1 MTPFINKMQVMTLT
15 LGFAVIGLVGCQTI
29 NNAPSASI
37 VVKAHNPTEPIAGL
51 PITYELLGRYR
62 WRLVS
67 AVDRDNQAITELSRP
82 GFPVVAHFGYV
93 FNDEHHVGFSS
104 DCNGVGGP
112 YTLNADHSLI
122 IGSGPQTL
130 MGCGPK
136 REAAEDKIRAL
147 EQSSQSQLTL
157 TQLSNNN
164 IDNPSLPY
172 YLLTQKMA
180 TGETLIWKNSAIVNN

>member
-1 MTPFINKMQVMTLT
+1 MTHLIKKLQVTVLT
-15 LGFAVIGLVGCQTI
+15 ILFSVTALLGCQTL
-29 NNAPSASI
+29 NKAPAPTI
-37 VVKAHNPTEPIAGL
+37 TKAPKGTEPITDL

-67 AVDRDNQAITELSRP
+67 ATDSDNQIITELSRP
-82 GFPVVAHFGYV
+82 GFPVVANFGYR
-93 FNDEHHVGFSS
+93 FNDEYHVGFSS

-112 YTLNADHSLI
+112 YTLTPDHILL
-122 IGSGPQTL
+122 IGSGPQTM

-147 EQSSQSQLTL
+147 EQSSRSQLTL
-157 TQLSNNN
+157 TQLANSN

-172 YLLTQKMA
+172 YLLIQKMA
-180 TGETLIWKNSAIVNN
+180 TGETLIWKNSALIDK